1 MASSLTRLTAALLA
15 GAALVSA
22 GASTYD
28 HGDREDRDDSAV
40 YRIAL
45 NGDMPY
51 GDRGRAEYPN
61 VIKEINAF
69 RPAFTLFDGD
79 TKSGSGTCPDSFY
92 PANKAAYWDVYRQ
105 PAVYAVGDNE
115 WTDCDRASNGGYDTN
130 SRLAIIRQT
139 YFSTPYSLGQHPL
152 RVERAAG
159 YPEIQRFTKG
169 KVTYVVLHVT
179 GSNNNYP
186 VLDAAGK
193 PVLDSKGRVDGDA
206 AEAAARDAANQA
218 WLRQSFELAKAGGSV
233 AVMVVL
239 QADMDWYHQFPLT
252 PGTTDGFA
260 ATRKT
265 LLQQTVGFTGQV
277 VLVNGDS
284 HSFVVDKPLADT
296 KGETV
301 ENFTRVQTFGS
312 AQNHWVSAD
321 VDPRDP
327 QVFTFRQHIV
337 TANLADHTGAIG

>member
-1 MASSLTRLTAALLA
+1 MASSLPRLTAALLA

-28 HGDREDRDDSAV
+28 REDRGDAGV

-69 RPAFTLFDGD
+69 RSAFTLFDGD
-79 TKSGSGTCPDSFY
+79 TKSGSEKCPDSFY
-92 PANKAAYWDVYRQ
+92 PANKAAYWDVYEQ
-105 PAVYAVGDNE
+105 PALYAVGDNE

-139 YFSTPYSLGQHPL
+139 YFATPYSQGQRRL
-152 RVERAAG
+152 RVEQAPG

-186 VLDAAGK
+186 VLDAAGT
-193 PVLDSKGRVDGDA
+193 PVLDSQGRVDGDA
-206 AEAAARDAANQA
+206 AEAASRDAANQA
-218 WLRQSFELAKAGGSV
+218 WLRQSFELAKAQRSV

-260 ATRKT
+260 ATKKT
-265 LLQQTVGFTGQV
+265 LLQQSVGFAGQV